1 METILSTR
9 EKCAAKKRPNSG
21 GEMGPPSLEGV
32 PERAPARLGFIQ
44 ERFPCQPIDLAAG
57 AMTRARQ
64 DMLRKA
70 MLALIAAALVGAGS
84 VQRVSRRRHGR
95 FRRRGRLPPRR
106 LWQRCE
112 RGRQLSPG
120 CASRQDARRLANTTS
135 SGLQLIYDLAR
146 SQEVALARRLGN
158 RYAGSREASPPVTP
172 GAANPAAIRIRPG
185 VVIRSLP
192 VRSTM

>member
-1 METILSTR
+1 LMETILSTR
-9 EKCAAKKRPNSG
+9 EKCTAKKRPNSG

-84 VQRVSRRRHGR
+84 VTSASAAEGMGGFGGGGAYPPAGFGSDAKGAGNCRLVAHRVKTHDG
-95 FRRRGRLPPRR
+95 
-106 LWQRCE
+106 W
-112 RGRQLSPG
+112 
-120 CASRQDARRLANTTS
+120 
-135 SGLQLIYDLAR
+135 
-146 SQEVALARRLGN
+146 
-158 RYAGSREASPPVTP
+158 
-172 GAANPAAIRIRPG
+172 RIRR
-185 VVIRSLP
+185 VQVCS
-192 VRSTM
+192 